1 MSEGK
6 VYQILVRL
14 EESISIN
21 IGRGPE
27 NELNLNDSSI
37 SRNHAS
43 FFYTAQQ
50 LFLKGLPSKYG
61 SFVELSKELSIGMKP
76 LKLLV
81 ANHLLSLDRRC

>member
-1 MSEGK
+1 
-6 VYQILVRL
+6 VRL

-61 SFVELSKELSIGMKP
+61 SFV
-76 LKLLV
+76 
-81 ANHLLSLDRRC
+81 